1 MTQSNRLFRKILV
14 YLFLISLL
22 TCSLTGCQ
30 NTAGKTYESISPE
43 NETVQL
49 TDEQTEFE
57 EFALDLFRD
66 EITENTLNLHY
77 TLEDP
82 SSYGISDYPLTLG
95 EFSGE
100 NTDEA
105 CRQAEK
111 LRKELDAEIEW
122 RTRVSEI

>member
-77 TLEDP
+77 RVYSP
-82 SSYGISDYPLTLG
+82 PVYPLNKTIGAHL
-95 EFSGE
+95 FSLSVYRTHHA
-100 NTDEA
+100 NT
-105 CRQAEK
+105 
-111 LRKELDAEIEW
+111 
-122 RTRVSEI
+122 